1 MVRFK
6 NRYVIVDMT
15 SMRKLPNVQPRDVY
29 ALVIGAIG
37 NNFGDVGAGLM
48 QQSTQGSNRT
58 CKDALLAI
66 SLQRID
72 NATARDAITREID
85 ALEQKD

>member
-15 SMRKLPNVQPRDVY
+15 SMRKLPNVQPRDIY
-29 ALVIGAIG
+29 ALVVGAIG

-48 QQSTQGSNRT
+48 QQSTQ
-58 CKDALLAI
+58 DALLAI